1 MSDTRGL
8 ALLCDADGNITHI
21 VRDDLGVSAHI
32 ALGQPLVRLVERG
45 SLVKALNF
53 LTELKT
59 NHAVFDWEMN
69 VPVGESI
76 VTLHFTGGKINAHFL
91 IVAALN
97 GKIALALYEE
107 MMRMGNEQTNALRA
121 ALKAQAETTRAHVER
136 DSALY
141 NEISRL
147 NNELVAMQRELAK
160 KNAELERLNA
170 LKNQFLGMAAHDLRN
185 PLSVI
190 MSYSEFLMEDVG
202 ASLGDQQ
209 REFLNII
216 RSSSEFMLRLVN
228 DLLDIAQIE
237 AGQLRLDLQPTDLVA
252 LVRHNIA
259 LNRVLAAKKH
269 IEIQLSDEPLPRL
282 PLDASKI
289 EQVLNNL
296 IGNAIK
302 FSSPHTTI
310 TVRVTR
316 PANDSTSVL
325 LAVQDQGPG
334 IPPNE
339 LDKLFKPFQRTSVK
353 SPTGEKSTGLGLTI
367 VKKIVEGHNGKIWVE
382 SQVGKGT
389 VFFVA
394 LPLQEGNA
402 V

>member
-1 MSDTRGL
+1 MFDTRGL
-8 ALLCDADGNITHI
+8 ALLCDADGNIAHI
-21 VRDDLGVSAHI
+21 VRDDLGVRTHI

-53 LTELKT
+53 LTELRT
-59 NHAVFDWEMN
+59 RHAVFDWEMN
-69 VPVGESI
+69 VALDDQI
-76 VTLHFTGGKINAHFL
+76 VTLHFAGGKINAHFL
-91 IVAALN
+91 IVAATN

-107 MMRMGNEQTNALRA
+107 MMRMENEQTNALRA
-121 ALKAQAETTRAHVER
+121 ALKAQTEAARAHAER

-141 NEISRL
+141 DEISRL

-160 KNAELERLNA
+160 QNAELERLDA

-190 MSYSEFLMEDVG
+190 MSYSNFLMEDAG
-202 ASLGDQQ
+202 TALHDEQ
-209 REFLNII
+209 REFLRII
-216 RSSSEFMLRLVN
+216 RQSSEFMLHLVN

-237 AGQLRLDLQPTDLVA
+237 AGQLRLDLQPTDLVT

-269 IEIQLSDEPLPRL
+269 IDIQLNDEPLPPL
-282 PLDASKI
+282 PLDASKM

-296 IGNAIK
+296 MDNAIK
-302 FSSPHTTI
+302 FSPSHTTI

-316 PANDSTSVL
+316 APGDASSVL

-353 SPTGEKSTGLGLTI
+353 SPSGEKGTGLGLTI

-389 VFFVA
+389 TFFVT
-394 LPLQEGNA
+394 LPLQGQ
-402 V
+402 

>member
-1 MSDTRGL
+1 MFDTRGL

-21 VRDDLGVSAHI
+21 IRDDLGLSAHI
-32 ALGQPLVRLVERG
+32 TLGQPLVRLVERG
-45 SLVKALNF
+45 SLIKALNF
-53 LTELKT
+53 LTELGK
-59 NHAVFDWEMN
+59 HSAVFDWEMN
-69 VPVGESI
+69 APVGEQI
-76 VTLHFTGGKINAHFL
+76 ITLHFTGGKINAHFL
-91 IVAALN
+91 IVAATN
-97 GKIALALYEE
+97 GKFALALYEE
-107 MMRMGNEQTNALRA
+107 MMRMENEQTNALRA
-121 ALKAQAETTRAHVER
+121 ALKAQTEAARAQAER
-136 DSALY
+136 DSTLY
-141 NEISRL
+141 DEISRL

-160 KNAELERLNA
+160 KNVELEQLNA

-190 MSYSEFLMEDVG
+190 MSYSEFLMEDAG
-202 ASLGDQQ
+202 ATLNDEQ

-216 RSSSEFMLRLVN
+216 RRSSEFMLHLVN
-228 DLLDIAQIE
+228 DLLDITQIE

-269 IEIQLSDEPLPRL
+269 IAIELSDEPLPPL
-282 PLDASKI
+282 LLDAAKM

-302 FSSPHTTI
+302 FSPPHTTI

-316 PANDSTSVL
+316 APNTDSSIL

-334 IPPNE
+334 IPPHE

-353 SPTGEKSTGLGLTI
+353 SPTGEKGTGLGLTI
-367 VKKIVEGHNGKIWVE
+367 VKKMVEGHHGKIWVE
-382 SQVGKGT
+382 SHVGKGT
-389 VFFVA
+389 TFFVA
-394 LPLQEGNA
+394 LPLQGNGI
-402 V
+402 